1 MQKSLKLVDQLA
13 NAATFLTPII
23 EKHGATVDTM
33 KRAFWLEIQK
43 NKKLQG
49 CTDESVINAFRKCC
63 EIGLVPGCDRLYL
76 IPYGTTC
83 NVQIGVQGWLTL
95 LNRSPDVSSAYSYSV
110 YSNDPLFDISLGDS
124 VSVKHKPLLN
134 GDRGDLIGAYAIIKL
149 KNKDFLYKYCDKGDL
164 EKTKKASQAY
174 QTAVKFNKLE
184 SSPWHIY
191 PEQMAEVT
199 ALRRLARKYANSLL
213 GLDGLEAVYGEKGID
228 EQAPSPSS
236 GAVWDD
242 DGVIDVT
249 PTDPICDAEQYLDEQ
264 V

>member
-23 EKHGATVDTM
+23 EKHGSTVDTM

-49 CTDESVINAFRKCC
+49 CADESVVNAFRKCC

-76 IPYGTTC
+76 IPYGTAC

-95 LNRSPDVSSAYSYSV
+95 LNRSPEVSSAYSYAV
-110 YSNDPLFDISLGDS
+110 YSNDHFSVSLGDS
-124 VSVKHKPLLN
+124 VAVEHKPFLN
-134 GDRGDLIGAYAIIKL
+134 GDRGDLIGSYAIIKL
-149 KNKDFLYKYCDKGDL
+149 KSKDFLFKYCDKGDL
-164 EKTKKASQAY
+164 EKAKKTSQAY

-228 EQAPSPSS
+228 EQAPSPSYS
-236 GAVWDD
+236 VLWDE

-249 PTDPICDAEQYLDEQ
+249 PTNPVDMAEQYLDEGE
-264 V
+264 